1 MIHSWN
7 IKEMCLFNVPPPH
20 PIFKKKKLDTAL
32 VVHTSYLEAN

>member
-7 IKEMCLFNVPPPH
+7 IKEMCLFNVPPH